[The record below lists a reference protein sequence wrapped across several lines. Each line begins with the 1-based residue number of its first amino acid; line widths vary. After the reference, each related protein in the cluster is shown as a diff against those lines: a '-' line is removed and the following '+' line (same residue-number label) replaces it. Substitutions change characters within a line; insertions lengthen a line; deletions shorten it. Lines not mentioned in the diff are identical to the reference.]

1 MEAVIFDMDGTMVDN
16 MMIHHKAWQKKLK
29 EYGLPLSLEEVKENI
44 HGVNH
49 EILERLF
56 GDRFSPEERIK
67 ISAEKEA
74 AYREIFAED
83 LQLINGLQEFME
95 NLKSS
100 DIKMGVASAAPVENV
115 DFVLDGLGLRSYF
128 HAMLHAG
135 DVSKGKPD
143 PEIFLKACRQLG
155 VDPSN
160 CVVFED
166 SPTGALSGVNAGCP
180 VVVITTTHNPDEFS
194 HIKGIKTFIKDFS
207 GLNQDFIQNL

>member
-1 MEAVIFDMDGTMVDN
+1 MKAVVFDMDGTMVDN

-67 ISAEKEA
+67 ISGEKEA

-83 LQLINGLQEFME
+83 LKLIHGLQEFLE